1 MNFIEIVVKN
11 LEERLEMPG
20 IKNKKTVQ
28 DKFARYGRTFLNIGE
43 RLIPFFKIGRINY
56 EKAEL
61 DAMDPEVFIQV
72 VGGNFDEAV
81 VVNSNNKFYGLKLD
95 NEILPHIHFENGD
108 AVNIRMNKY
117 LGKIY
122 RSNNH

>member
-1 MNFIEIVVKN
+1 MRRGVFSTYT
-11 LEERLEMPG
+11 G
-20 IKNKKTVQ
+20 I
-28 DKFARYGRTFLNIGE
+28 LIG
-43 RLIPFFKIGRINY
+43 IN
-56 EKAEL
+56 
-61 DAMDPEVFIQV
+61 V
-72 VGGNFDEAV
+72 VGFILALVLMNAFDEAV